1 MKDLYQILGVSRSA
15 GVTEVKKAYR
25 KLAKKLHPDANM
37 GNETIAERFKEVSA
51 AYAIIGD
58 KEQRARY
65 DRGDIDASGAIRNPF
80 AGAGA
85 DAKQSEVFEEILRNF
100 GGGVR
105 GFGGGRGRAGGGGP
119 AGFDFSGS
127 AEDIFADLFGFG
139 RARGARGGRPG
150 AGQRRSGSSP
160 LKGQDAV
167 YKLTVP
173 FLDAARGVT
182 RQVTLQTGKTLNVK
196 IPEGVKDGQ
205 QIRLAGQGPRGMAG
219 GRPGDA
225 LIKITVKPHSFF
237 RLEGN
242 DILLELPITVD
253 EAVLGAKIQV
263 PTVSGAVAMKVPK
276 GSSSGKR
283 LRLKGKGL
291 KSGRKHGDQIVILKI
306 ALPEKSDPDLEK
318 AISKWRK
325 NHEYSVRAK
334 FGVK

>member
-37 GNETIAERFKEVSA
+37 GDEVIAERFKEVSA

-85 DAKQSEVFEEILRNF
+85 GAKQSEVFEEILRNF

-105 GFGGGRGRAGGGGP
+105 GRTGGASP

-150 AGQRRSGSSP
+150 AGQRRAGSSA
-160 LKGQDAV
+160 LKGKDAI

-237 RLEGN
+237 RLEGS

-306 ALPEKSDPDLEK
+306 ALPEISDPDLEK
-318 AISKWRK
+318 AIRKWRK
-325 NHEYSVRAK
+325 DHEYSVRAK
-334 FGVK
+334 YGVK